1 MFFQGI
7 EFTLNVTGD
16 VTWDLKDKSRR
27 TPAPK
32 SKELAPKVEDI
43 SSKVAELGL
52 SSEGGT
58 SSDEIK
64 LAKLSCTLENKD
76 DLPSELEESSP
87 ESKEM
92 EENDSSFKTEESSVN
107 PENVFVKP
115 LVDKPKRTFIPLL
128 HCTAY
133 QVTVKI
139 KTTSN
144 N

>member
-7 EFTLNVTGD
+7 EFTLNITGD
-16 VTWDLKDKSRR
+16 VTWDLKDESPR

-52 SSEGGT
+52 GSDEGT
-58 SSDEIK
+58 SSDE
-64 LAKLSCTLENKD
+64 KLSCTLENKD

-107 PENVFVKP
+107 PENVFIKP